1 MHSGKSSVPFMARSL
16 ADVSMNNP
24 PERNRHAVEAEA
36 SFRKLQKHISD
47 SRKSYKAN
55 APEQMRQ
62 WDSVMRKAKAA
73 EDRRRTYTSKQF
85 GSGGVV

>member
-1 MHSGKSSVPFMARSL
+1 
-16 ADVSMNNP
+16 MNNA

-36 SFRKLQKHISD
+36 GYRKLQKHIAD

-62 WDSVMRKAKAA
+62 WGSIMRKAEAA
-73 EDRRRTYTSKQF
+73 ANRRKTYTSKQF